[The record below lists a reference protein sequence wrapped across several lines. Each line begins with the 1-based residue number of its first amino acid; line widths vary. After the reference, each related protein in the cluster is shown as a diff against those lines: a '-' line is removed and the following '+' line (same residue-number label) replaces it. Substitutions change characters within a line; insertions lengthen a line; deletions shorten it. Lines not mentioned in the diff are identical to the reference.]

1 MPVTD
6 TLIWAA
12 VVFVPLMTLVLL
24 LAPALRRAIEA
35 VTAAHT
41 VSAAERDA
49 GVQATTVG
57 IAERRHKLAIS
68 QALLPEETEAE
79 RARLAAETAQYDTDR
94 EAWGKVLD
102 TAVATR
108 REVLA
113 ARAEAEAE
121 LAPEAAR
128 AALKDSGED
137 MGALAQA
144 YAAYCQG
151 CPGSVAPY
159 GFGDW
164 LGDFEGLG
172 R

>member
-1 MPVTD
+1 VTD

-12 VVFVPLMTLVLL
+12 VVFVPVMILVVW

-49 GVQATTVG
+49 GVQASLAST
-57 IAERRHKLAIS
+57 AERRLRLAIS
-68 QALLPEETEAE
+68 QALLSEETAAE
-79 RARLAAETAQYDTDR
+79 RSRLAAETAQYDTDR
-94 EAWGKVLD
+94 EAAGKVLD

-108 REVLA
+108 RQVLA

-121 LAPEAAR
+121 LAPETAR

-144 YAAYCQG
+144 YAAYCRE
-151 CPGSVAPY
+151 CPGSVVPH

-164 LGDFEGLG
+164 LGDFEGLRG
-172 R
+172 

>member
-1 MPVTD
+1 VTD

-24 LAPALRRAIEA
+24 LAPAVRREIDAA
-35 VTAAHT
+35 TAAHT

-49 GVQATTVG
+49 GVQASHVD

-94 EAWGKVLD
+94 EAAGKVLD
-102 TAVATR
+102 TAIAAR

-121 LAPEAAR
+121 LAPELAR
-128 AALKDSGED
+128 KALEGGAGEE
-137 MGALAQA
+137 MASLSQA
-144 YAAYCQG
+144 YAAYCRECVG
-151 CPGSVAPY
+151 TPY

>member
-1 MPVTD
+1 VTD

-24 LAPALRRAIEA
+24 LAPAVRREIDAA
-35 VTAAHT
+35 TAAHT

-49 GVQATTVG
+49 GVQASHAG

-68 QALLPEETEAE
+68 QALLSEETEAE

-102 TAVATR
+102 TAVATN

-121 LAPEAAR
+121 LAPEVAR
-128 AALKDSGED
+128 KTLEGGTGEE
-137 MGALAQA
+137 MASLSQA
-144 YAAYCQG
+144 YAAYCNA
-151 CPGSVAPY
+151 CPGTPWA
-159 GFGDW
+159 FGQWID
-164 LGDFEGLG
+164 GFEGLG